1 MGTCNPRYQVLNED
15 YLASLERHYKT
26 TFLPEMEKYGELVV
40 TEYPDYDEVEQV
52 LEEITRLDF
61 SYEIDDPKKFEV
73 SIASTTVLPLD
84 VASLKAIPFVGRS
97 IGFCC

>member
-1 MGTCNPRYQVLNED
+1 
-15 YLASLERHYKT
+15 
-26 TFLPEMEKYGELVV
+26 MEKYGELVV

-73 SIASTTVLPLD
+73 SIDDSCTTDVAILSVGRTLLCLLKPDTVLFLIYFY
-84 VASLKAIPFVGRS
+84 AK
-97 IGFCC
+97 

>member
-1 MGTCNPRYQVLNED
+1 
-15 YLASLERHYKT
+15 
-26 TFLPEMEKYGELVV
+26 MEKYGELVV

-73 SIASTTVLPLD
+73 SIDDSCTTD
-84 VASLKAIPFVGRS
+84 VAILSVGRTLL
-97 IGFCC
+97 FCLLKTARYS

>member
-1 MGTCNPRYQVLNED
+1 
-15 YLASLERHYKT
+15 
-26 TFLPEMEKYGELVV
+26 MEKYGELVV

-73 SIASTTVLPLD
+73 SIDDSCTLT
-84 VASLKAIPFVGRS
+84 SLFCRSVGLCWL
-97 IGFCC
+97 CCSVP